1 MKWTQACD
9 WGRKREIRT
18 CQGSCVWAVRW
29 GVSNIDLSLYALIT
43 KHPWMV
49 SIRESHSHLSFEGS
63 LHHPGL
69 GANCTPPARQPLL
82 TITRQPTSLHLFTH
96 FPPSEVTHPSHQA
109 TRCNCNSQRLA
120 HNLEK
125 TLFKSIYQFEDK
137 HISMLSP
144 QSLEQTRMLHY
155 STSWYFIEA
164 EEEVKT
170 CPQLWRWQE
179 RSWRL

>member
-1 MKWTQACD
+1 MDTSVWL
-9 WGRKREIRT
+9 REKKGDKNVSGVLCLSSEVRSIEHRPLSVCVNNKT
-18 CQGSCVWAVRW
+18 PLDGIDSGISFPSVLRRVPSSSWPGS
-29 GVSNIDLSLYALIT
+29 
-43 KHPWMV
+43 
-49 SIRESHSHLSFEGS
+49 E
-63 LHHPGL
+63 LH
-69 GANCTPPARQPLL
+69 PPARQPLL